1 MILDMLKA
9 ILYGIVEG
17 VTEWLPVSS
26 TTHLRLLNLLI
37 PISAPES
44 FTALFEVVIQLGAI
58 LAVVVLYWQRLW
70 PFVKRS
76 KGDGPGGMLRMDAV
90 HLWLM
95 VLIAI
100 VPSALVGIPLDDWID
115 ARLDRWSVIAVMPVL
130 YGIAFI
136 VVDRPERSGGID
148 RAERIGIR
156 TALLIGIAQ
165 TLALIPGTSRSGATI
180 MGGVLA
186 GCARS
191 AAVEFSFFMAV
202 PTMAGASLVKLIK
215 LGSGLTP
222 KECFVLAAGLLSA
235 FIVSLFCISSLV
247 SYLKRRSFA
256 VYGWYRI
263 ALGLVLFLLMLL
275 KKLPA

>member
-70 PFVKRS
+70 PFVKRG

-115 ARLDRWSVIAVMPVL
+115 ARLDRWSVIAVMLIL

>member
-9 ILYGIVEG
+9 ILFGIVEG

-37 PISAPES
+37 PIAAPES
-44 FTALFEVVIQLGAI
+44 FMALFEVVIQLGAI

-70 PFVKRS
+70 LFVKPGRGS
-76 KGDGPGGMLRMDAV
+76 GPAGVLRMDAV

-115 ARLDRWSVIAVMPVL
+115 ARLDRWGVIAVMLIL

-148 RAERIGIR
+148 RAEGIGIR
-156 TALLIGIAQ
+156 TALLIGLAQ

-191 AAVEFSFFMAV
+191 AAVEFSFFMAI
-202 PTMAGASLVKLIK
+202 PTMAGASLIKLIK
-215 LGSGLTP
+215 LGGGLTA
-222 KECFVLAAGLLSA
+222 KECFILAAGLLSA

-256 VYGWYRI
+256 IYGWYRI
-263 ALGLVLFLLMLL
+263 ALGLVLFLFMIL

>member
-9 ILYGIVEG
+9 ILFGIVEG

-37 PISAPES
+37 PIGAPES
-44 FTALFEVVIQLGAI
+44 FMALFEVVIQLGAI

-70 PFVKRS
+70 PFVKPGRGS
-76 KGDGPGGMLRMDAV
+76 GPAGVLRMDAV

-115 ARLDRWSVIAVMPVL
+115 ARLDRWGVIAVMLIL

-148 RAERIGIR
+148 RAEGIRIR
-156 TALLIGIAQ
+156 TALLIGLAQ

-191 AAVEFSFFMAV
+191 AAVEFSFFMAI
-202 PTMAGASLVKLIK
+202 PTMAGASLIKLIK
-215 LGSGLTP
+215 LGGGLTA
-222 KECFVLAAGLLSA
+222 KECFILAAGLLSA

-256 VYGWYRI
+256 IYGWYRI
-263 ALGLVLFLLMLL
+263 ALGLVLFLFMIL

>member
-9 ILYGIVEG
+9 ILFGIVEG

-37 PISAPES
+37 PIAAPES
-44 FTALFEVVIQLGAI
+44 FMALFEVVIQLGAI

-70 PFVKRS
+70 LFVKPGRGS
-76 KGDGPGGMLRMDAV
+76 GPAGVLRMDAV

-115 ARLDRWSVIAVMPVL
+115 ARLDRWGVIAVMLIL

-148 RAERIGIR
+148 RAEGIGIR
-156 TALLIGIAQ
+156 TALLIGLAQ

-191 AAVEFSFFMAV
+191 AAVEFSFFMAI
-202 PTMAGASLVKLIK
+202 PTMAGASLIKLIK
-215 LGSGLTP
+215 LGGGLTA
-222 KECFVLAAGLLSA
+222 KECFILAAGLLSA

-256 VYGWYRI
+256 FYGWYRI
-263 ALGLVLFLLMLL
+263 ALGLVLFLFMIL

>member
-115 ARLDRWSVIAVMPVL
+115 ARLDRWSVIAVMLVL

>member
-70 PFVKRS
+70 PFVKRG

-95 VLIAI
+95 VLVAI

-115 ARLDRWSVIAVMPVL
+115 ARLDRWSVIAVMLIL

-156 TALLIGIAQ
+156 TALLIGVAQ